1 MFLVKWN
8 DLSEKLVYRRFTEIY
23 EFHVSRPRVGTGT
36 RPSARGLRGGEK
48 EEGEFQLKLPQ
59 NKPGSKEA
67 PGSQCF
73 SLLRPS
79 KWGTISSVLPWQISP
94 SVGVR
99 GPASTCQRQWGKCRE
114 GGQATGRGVGAAGG
128 SPGAILTAM
137 PVSAPQKALKEMFP
151 IESGDI
157 NMENR
162 IIPHLPGE
170 GQVQGWGLKEKW
182 KLVGKFPGGASSA
195 GRLLRSCLVQFLFLP
210 TGLEI
215 KTPERSERRRRFLPT
230 LASPADPVLPPRRR
244 AMSHSIAATPGL
256 ALGTLS

>member
-1 MFLVKWN
+1 MLQSPSP
-8 DLSEKLVYRRFTEIY
+8 LE
-23 EFHVSRPRVGTGT
+23 VGNH
-36 RPSARGLRGGEK
+36 
-48 EEGEFQLKLPQ
+48 QLC
-59 NKPGSKEA
+59 A
-67 PGSQCF
+67 PLADFSQCRGAG
-73 SLLRPS
+73 SCQHVPAA
-79 KWGTISSVLPWQISP
+79 
-94 SVGVR
+94 VGRV
-99 GPASTCQRQWGKCRE
+99 P
-114 GGQATGRGVGAAGG
+114 GRGTSHGQGGGAAGG
-128 SPGAILTAM
+128 SPGAILTAV

-170 GQVQGWGLKEKW
+170 GQVQGWGLKEKL

-215 KTPERSERRRRFLPT
+215 KTPERSERRRQFLPT

-244 AMSHSIAATPGL
+244 AMSHSIAATPGWHTGSGFGDPEL
-256 ALGTLS
+256 SPSSVTPSLGLVLMPLWQHRYFVRGSDAICLQ